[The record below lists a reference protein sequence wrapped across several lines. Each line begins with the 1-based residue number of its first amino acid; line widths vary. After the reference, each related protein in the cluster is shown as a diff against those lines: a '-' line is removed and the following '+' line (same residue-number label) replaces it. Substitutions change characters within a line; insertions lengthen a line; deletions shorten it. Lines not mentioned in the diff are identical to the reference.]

1 MISSLRLN
9 LSSLICIRL
18 THEIRQNDMHWRWGE
33 VEVTVRV
40 CYFTQQREVLQVD
53 CPKMSANENVWCVS
67 TESLSQTKW
76 FIPTSFLFSQWK
88 AMGTRLGSFKWLF
101 NPRSARGRSDSPS
114 RMYTRKCASRG
125 ERGAGGGVLNKV
137 LHPEASQRCLTSCPL
152 YTIFDRE
159 DQYPFCIPSV
169 DKLYPFHI
177 PCLEL
182 CIPLN
187 CCKYTVFKILINHTT
202 RSFHHFFFTTVK
214 CNCKPLFT
222 DPNDRFP

>member
-1 MISSLRLN
+1 
-9 LSSLICIRL
+9 
-18 THEIRQNDMHWRWGE
+18 MHWRWGE

-40 CYFTQQREVLQVD
+40 CYFTQQREALQVD

-76 FIPTSFLFSQWK
+76 FIPTSFPFSHLSDFLTPEVPEADQIRPVVCTLVN
-88 AMGTRLGSFKWLF
+88 AHPEG
-101 NPRSARGRSDSPS
+101 RGGR
-114 RMYTRKCASRG
+114 
-125 ERGAGGGVLNKV
+125 GGGVLNKV

-187 CCKYTVFKILINHTT
+187 CCKIHCL
-202 RSFHHFFFTTVK
+202 
-214 CNCKPLFT
+214 
-222 DPNDRFP
+222 